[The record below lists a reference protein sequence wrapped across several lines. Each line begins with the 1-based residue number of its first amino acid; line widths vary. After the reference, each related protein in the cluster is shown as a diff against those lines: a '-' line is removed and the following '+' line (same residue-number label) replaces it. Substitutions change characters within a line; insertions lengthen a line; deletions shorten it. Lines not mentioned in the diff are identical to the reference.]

1 MQPIKHEYLGQIFS
15 YIGGLATIY
24 LDDGRFV
31 NAKAKGIF
39 RHHKVLYKPMVGDYV
54 KVQDFNGEHLIV
66 DILERKNSLIRP
78 KVANVDEIII
88 IQSVVAPDL
97 NTYLLNKYLGFY
109 EYRVDCV
116 KLAFSKTDLLNDKQK
131 AEFNQIKNSYAKDG
145 YAVYDLQCT
154 EDFEQLKADI
164 CSKTVCLVGNSG
176 VGKSTLLNRIDPT
189 LALRTQEISSAL
201 NRGKHTTTNVGII
214 PYAQGRLI
222 DTPGFASLEVNLNKN
237 ELAISFHDFHQLATK
252 CKFSNCLHQ
261 NEPGCAIKQAVANE
275 QISQFRYDDYLRMLK
290 ELN

>member
-1 MQPIKHEYLGQIFS
+1 MQPIKQELYGQIFS
-15 YIGGLATIY
+15 YIGGLATIS
-24 LDDGRFV
+24 LKDGSFI

-39 RHHKVLYKPMVGDYV
+39 RHHKVLYKPMVGDLV
-54 KVQDFNGEHLIV
+54 KVENFNGEYLITE
-66 DILERKNSLIRP
+66 ILERQNSLIRP

-88 IQSVVAPDL
+88 IQSVVSPDL

-109 EYRVDCV
+109 EYRVNCV
-116 KLAFSKTDLLNDKQK
+116 KLAFSKTDLLNEQQK
-131 AEFNQIKNSYAKDG
+131 LEFEKIKNSYLHDG
-145 YAVYDLQCT
+145 YTVYDLQHP
-154 EDFEQLKADI
+154 EDFNQLKQDI

-201 NRGKHTTTNVGII
+201 NRGKHTTTNVAII
-214 PYAQGRLI
+214 PYEKGRLI

-237 ELAISFHDFHQLATK
+237 ELAISFHDFHKLATK

-261 NEPGCAIKQAVANE
+261 NEPGCAIKQAVANQE
-275 QISQFRYDDYLRMLK
+275 ITQFRYDDYLRILK